1 MPASLQM
8 GRRFPVCAWDPWGL
22 CNYTEPWGQ
31 LLENLNGQFWA
42 QTQESGLL
50 MGFLMIL
57 MIRPGW
63 GPRLGLYTPHCLP
76 YPICGQDLPL
86 SERGSEP
93 EVSSP
98 SWSTE
103 LPGGCLWMSGR
114 GLGVE
119 LGERR
124 VKCVCCSR
132 VHVSMSMGPL
142 V

>member
-50 MGFLMIL
+50 MGFLVIL
-57 MIRPGW
+57 MICPGW

-76 YPICGQDLPL
+76 YPICGQDLPP

-103 LPGGCLWMSGR
+103 LPGGCL
-114 GLGVE
+114 
-119 LGERR
+119 
-124 VKCVCCSR
+124 
-132 VHVSMSMGPL
+132 
-142 V
+142 